1 MPEGDLPVR
10 GPLVLP
16 ARELHW
22 RFSRSSGPGGQG
34 VNTAD
39 SRVELSFD
47 LKASGWPVRVQAL
60 EMLGAERLVYGLLGE
75 TLFTARLDATMPHP
89 KVGDIVAIHAA
100 PSHVH
105 WFDAATTARVGA

>member
-1 MPEGDLPVR
+1 MGVRPE
-10 GPLVLP
+10 
-16 ARELHW
+16 H
-22 RFSRSSGPGGQG
+22 
-34 VNTAD
+34 
-39 SRVELSFD
+39 VEIGTNLS
-47 LKASGWPVRVQAL
+47 AAGWPLRVQAL

-89 KVGDIVAIHAA
+89 NVGDIVSIHAA